1 MSSKRAMQAK
11 MAELRAARATGKR
24 EYKVQDDTAIFDTVT
39 EEDYKLVVSD
49 RLARDDF
56 IEEDNGV
63 SGYADNGED
72 HWDNGRDEDEKTSSS
87 EDENEKE
94 SARKAKRKAKEE
106 KEKARLKAAE
116 QRRKLKQVVPDGA
129 NPYIKPQKNEAD
141 AEDFM
146 ASLMGNL
153 DDTGPG
159 TSSTTAVATT
169 PAHKP
174 RPVAAKPI
182 KSALYGFKRRAED
195 DPLAARSNGRMAAS
209 SSDAAT
215 SDPYS
220 SDPAPDAAPSSDG
233 DAIMKRTRFDIDNL
247 DGDLG
252 DVDKQMDLRDDAM
265 DVDEKPVIKA
275 EASGADEDD
284 DLFIKPKAPV
294 VKPKGLKRQLVNSA
308 GAAATASTPTAKPFG
323 DVKPVL
329 DDSPAGTFG
338 GRPKVQGT
346 DWKLATSELAVASG
360 PLFEDD
366 VNADAEAEPLP
377 VPESLKRKGKH
388 APKIVVPTV
397 NALEDDGS
405 VRFWWFDYVES
416 ATSGNLFLVG
426 KVKARGGRDD
436 GRWVSACVAV
446 TGIKRKLYV
455 LPRKKALDDEGN
467 ELDYDDDE
475 EGEGLEFDDV
485 AMDIETKFE
494 EEYGVTGIEI
504 TQGYVR
510 RKYAFGIKGVPREE
524 TDWVEV
530 KCDFP
535 KPSVRGGESN
545 EIPLDASGERFSHV
559 FGTRN
564 SAFEL
569 FVVER
574 KIMGPCWLNIKA
586 PTVTNDGISWTRLE
600 LVAHKDSIELF
611 SQDDKS
617 APQGPPPLTIMSL
630 GLRTVVHLNENK
642 REVVC
647 ASTRIW
653 TDCDIDNTTPIAQQ
667 PSRATTLV
675 RNLFT
680 PFPTGFED
688 LARQNS
694 KAGDAILVV
703 KDEDALLNQLLAIM
717 FRHDPDVIV
726 GHDFIAADLD
736 VMIKRMQAMKTDNWS
751 RLGRF
756 RRDRWPKIMP
766 GRNGSI
772 LNGRLILDL
781 NSDGSRSII
790 DSQTW
795 TLTEMCST
803 HLKIARED
811 IDLDDTPKFFDNV
824 HSTAKHLMHFVSHC
838 LADTY
843 LQMAVAFK
851 VQALPLTRQLTNLAG
866 NSWNKTLQGQRA
878 ERNEYILLH
887 RFNENGY
894 VVPDKIARWEMQE
907 KEKQERKSINKK
919 KKGVKDEVDNEDG
932 VDGLTPKATKVTMT
946 KKKFTGGLVFEP
958 EKGLFDRYVLVMDF
972 NSLYPS
978 IIQEYDIDFSTI
990 DWTVDGAEDIES
1002 MPERMPCEGEP
1013 QGILPQLI
1021 ASLVA
1026 RRRQVKN
1033 LMKDKSLSPARYQQY
1048 EIAQKALKLTANSMY
1063 GCLGFEGSRF
1073 YALPLAALTT
1083 FKGREIL
1090 TRTKADAESLDL
1102 KVIYGDTDSIF
1113 INTNQ
1118 TERAAAIKI
1127 GNEFKKTVNDKYRK
1141 LEIDTDAVFERILL
1155 LNKKKYAARKVE
1167 DDGTITTEIKGLD
1180 MKRREYCELSKDASQ
1195 FVLDK
1200 ILSGEAT
1207 ETVVEQIHEYLT
1219 QLGEDVRAGRI
1230 KHEKFV
1236 IIKRLG
1242 KNPQDY
1248 PDAKSLPHVQVALRM
1263 KARGQ
1268 NAKALDV
1275 IPYIFCLPENKE
1287 SAKSAKAENAYHPDE
1302 VRKNKLAVDV
1312 EVYLHAQV
1320 LPPIERL
1327 CDPIEGTE
1335 KARLAECLGLDT
1347 SRYSSSSLDLP
1358 EHHFKTLNSQISDAV
1373 RFKDVEPLQVRC
1385 RVCSNLMIFN
1395 GVDKAGGSMLSKS
1408 GFFCTNMECLEPLS
1422 IPSMAVQLDLQIR
1435 NFVSKFYEGWMVCD
1449 EPTCGNRT
1457 RMMSVYGRVCL
1468 VQGCKGQVHF
1478 EYNDNHLYTQLLYF
1492 DTLFD
1497 VERIRSK
1504 LLTTATSQEISG
1516 ILEAQKTSLSQLRS
1530 VVTKHLDKNGR
1541 RWVSMTSLFSFMSR
1555 GGRSLA

>member
-1 MSSKRAMQAK
+1 MSDRAARRAGLEQ
-11 MAELRAARATGKR
+11 LRAARASGKR
-24 EYKVQDDTAIFDTVT
+24 EYKVQEDTAIFDTVT

-72 HWDNGRDEDEKTSSS
+72 HWDNRDPDERQSSS

-94 SARKAKRKAKEE
+94 AARRAKRKAKDE

-129 NPYIKPQKNEAD
+129 NPYIKPQKNEAEAD
-141 AEDFM
+141 DFM
-146 ASLMGNL
+146 ASLIGDL
-153 DDTGPG
+153 DGDN
-159 TSSTTAVATT
+159 SSMTAAAST

-174 RPVAAKPI
+174 KPIASRPI
-182 KSALYGFKRRAED
+182 KSALYGIKRRAED
-195 DPLAARSNGRMAAS
+195 DPLVTRSNIGRVAAI
-209 SSDAAT
+209 SSDAAP

-220 SDPAPDAAPSSDG
+220 SDAMPDAGPSSDG
-233 DAIMKRTRFDIDNL
+233 GEVIKKTRFDNID
-247 DGDLG
+247 DALG
-252 DVDKQMDLRDDAM
+252 DVNRRISLRDDDAM
-265 DVDEKPVIKA
+265 DVDEKPVIKS
-275 EASGADEDD
+275 ELGDEDEE
-284 DLFIKPKAPV
+284 DLFLRPKAPV

-308 GAAATASTPTAKPFG
+308 GAAAAPSTSS
-323 DVKPVL
+323 VKPNPDIKPLVAEN
-329 DDSPAGTFG
+329 SPAGTFG
-338 GRPKVQGT
+338 GRPKAKGT
-346 DWKLATSELAVASG
+346 DWKVATSELAVASG

-366 VNADAEAEPLP
+366 TGADAEAEPLP
-377 VPESLKRKGKH
+377 VPESLRRRGKQ
-388 APKIVVPTV
+388 APKIVIPSV

-405 VRFWWFDYVES
+405 IRFWWFDYVES
-416 ATSGNLFLVG
+416 ATTGNLFLVG
-426 KVKARGGRDD
+426 KVKARGGKDD
-436 GRWVSACVAV
+436 GKWVSACVAV
-446 TGIKRKLYV
+446 SGIKRKLYV

-467 ELDYDDDE
+467 ELDYDDDDE
-475 EGEGLEFDDV
+475 EGLEFDDV

-494 EEYGVTGIEI
+494 EEYGVTGLEI

-510 RKYAFGIKGVPREE
+510 RKYAFGIKGIPREE

-535 KPSVRGGESN
+535 KPSIRGGESN

-586 PTVTNDGISWTRLE
+586 PTVTNDSISWTRLE
-600 LVAHKDSIELF
+600 LSAHKDSIELF
-611 SQDDKS
+611 DQDDVNAPKS
-617 APQGPPPLTIMSL
+617 PPPLTIMSL
-630 GLRTVVHLNENK
+630 SMRSVVHLNENR
-642 REVVC
+642 RELVC
-647 ASTRIW
+647 ASARFW
-653 TDCDIDNTTPIAQQ
+653 TDCNIDDTTPIGRQ

-680 PFPTGFED
+680 PFPTGFEAEAAKSAKD
-688 LARQNS
+688 GS
-694 KAGDAILVV
+694 AIVV
-703 KDEDALLNQLLAIM
+703 VRNEEAMLNQLLAIIA
-717 FRHDPDVIV
+717 RQDPDVIV

-736 VMIKRMQAMKTDNWS
+736 VMIKRMQALRTENWS

-756 RRDRWPKIMP
+756 RREKWPKTIA
-766 GRNGSI
+766 GKNGGV

-781 NSDGSRSII
+781 NCDGSRSII
-790 DSQTW
+790 ESQTW
-795 TLTEMCST
+795 SLTEMCST
-803 HLKIARED
+803 HLGVARED

-824 HSTAKHLMHFVSHC
+824 HSTKDHLLHFVMHC

-887 RFNENGY
+887 RFNEHGY
-894 VVPDKIARWEMQE
+894 VVPDKIARWELQE
-907 KEKQERKSINKK
+907 KEKAASKNKK
-919 KKGVKDEVDNEDG
+919 KKSGVKDEAEGEDG
-932 VDGLTPKATKVTMT
+932 SGDLTPKAAKVSMT

-958 EKGLFDRYVLVMDF
+958 EKGLFDRFVLVMDF

-1033 LMKDKSLSPARYQQY
+1033 LMKDKSLSASRLQQY

-1083 FKGREIL
+1083 YKGREIL
-1090 TRTKADAESLDL
+1090 TRTKADAENLDL

-1118 TERAAAIKI
+1118 TERATAIKI

-1167 DDGTITTEIKGLD
+1167 DDGSISTEIKGLD
-1180 MKRREYCELSKDASQ
+1180 MKRREYCELSKNASQ

-1200 ILSGEAT
+1200 ILSGEST
-1207 ETVVEQIHEYLT
+1207 ENVVEQIHDYLT
-1219 QLGEDVRAGRI
+1219 QLGEDIRAGRI
-1230 KHEKFV
+1230 KHEQFV

-1268 NAKALDV
+1268 NPKALDV

-1302 VRKNKLAVDV
+1302 VRRNNLTIDV
-1312 EVYLHAQV
+1312 EVYLHAQI

-1347 SRYSSSSLDLP
+1347 SRYASSSLDLP

-1373 RFKDVEPLQVRC
+1373 RFKDVDPLRIKC
-1385 RVCSNLMIFN
+1385 RVCSNLMAFGGI
-1395 GVDKAGGSMLSKS
+1395 DKAVGSMISKS

-1422 IPSMAVQLDLQIR
+1422 VPSMAVQLDLQIR
-1435 NFVSKFYEGWMVCD
+1435 SFISKFYEGWIVCD

-1468 VQGCKGQVHF
+1468 VPNCKGQVHF

-1497 VERIRSK
+1497 VGRIRGK
-1504 LLTTATSQEISG
+1504 LHSSAGAEIG
-1516 ILEAQKTSLSQLRS
+1516 EILEAQKIALAQLRA

-1541 RWVSMTSLFSFMSR
+1541 RWVSMSSLFSFMNR
-1555 GGRSLA
+1555 TLKA

>member
-1 MSSKRAMQAK
+1 MSSKANMRAK
-11 MAELRAARATGKR
+11 LAELKAARESGKR
-24 EYKVQDDTAIFDTVT
+24 NYKVEDDDQIFDTVT

-72 HWDNGRDEDEKTSSS
+72 HWDNRVQDEDMSSS
-87 EDENEKE
+87 DDDNEKE
-94 SARKAKRKAKEE
+94 AARKAKRKAKEE
-106 KEKARLKAAE
+106 KEKQRLKAAE
-116 QRRKLKQVVPDGA
+116 QRRKLKQIVPDGH
-129 NPYIKPQKNEAD
+129 NPYIKPKKDEAEAD
-141 AEDFM
+141 DFM
-146 ASLMGNL
+146 ASLIGGL
-153 DDTGPG
+153 DTPDIKPSIT
-159 TSSTTAVATT
+159 TT
-169 PAHKP
+169 PAQKQ
-174 RPVAAKPI
+174 RSVAVKPI
-182 KSALYGFKRRAED
+182 KSALSGFKRRAD
-195 DPLAARSNGRMAAS
+195 DDGSVLTATRSPQAAHS
-209 SSDAAT
+209 SSDA
-215 SDPYS
+215 YS
-220 SDPAPDAAPSSDG
+220 SDAMPGMDPSSDG
-233 DAIMKRTRFDIDNL
+233 LDTSILSTKKTRFHDDEDDDIL
-247 DGDLG
+247 DHNLG
-252 DVDKQMDLRDDAM
+252 DVDKKMNLQSDADAM
-265 DVDEKPVIKA
+265 DVDQKPNINR
-275 EASGADEDD
+275 GDEDD
-284 DLFIKPKAPV
+284 EEDDVFLKPKAPLG
-294 VKPKGLKRQLVNSA
+294 KPKSAVRRQLVNA
-308 GAAATASTPTAKPFG
+308 GS
-323 DVKPVL
+323 VKPASPSIVKDETDSKL
-329 DDSPAGTFG
+329 LADDLPVSTNGK
-338 GRPKVQGT
+338 PKAKGT
-346 DWKLATSELAVASG
+346 DWKLATSELAVATG
-360 PLFEDD
+360 ALFEEDNMAMD
-366 VNADAEAEPLP
+366 EAEPLP
-377 VPESLKRKGKH
+377 IPESLKRKGKR
-388 APKIVVPTV
+388 APPVVVPTV
-397 NALEDDGS
+397 NALEQDGS
-405 VRFWWFDYVES
+405 VKFWWFDYVEPPN
-416 ATSGNLFLVG
+416 SGKLILVG
-426 KVKARGGRDD
+426 KVRARGGKDD
-436 GRWVSACVAV
+436 GRWVSACVQV

-455 LPRKKALDDEGN
+455 LPRKTALDDEGN
-467 ELDYDDDE
+467 ELEYDED

-485 AMDIETKFE
+485 AMDVETKFE

-504 TQGYVR
+504 TPEFVR
-510 RKYAFGIKGVPREE
+510 RKYAFGIKGIPREE
-524 TDWVEV
+524 TDWLEL

-535 KPSVRGGESN
+535 KPPSRGE
-545 EIPLDASGERFSHV
+545 EPRDIPLDASGERFSHV
-559 FGTRN
+559 FGTKN

-586 PTVTNDGISWTRLE
+586 PQVKNNGISWTRLE
-600 LVAHKDSIELF
+600 LEASKDDVELF
-611 SQDDKS
+611 DQDDAT
-617 APQGPPPLTIMSL
+617 APKAAPPLTVMSL
-630 GLRTVVHLNENK
+630 SMRTVVHLNDNK
-642 REVVC
+642 RELVC
-647 ASTRIW
+647 ASARIW
-653 TDCDIDNTTPIAQQ
+653 NDCNIDDTTPIAQQ

-680 PFPTGFED
+680 PFPTGFEE
-688 LARQNS
+688 LARKNS
-694 KAGDAILVV
+694 KPGDAIVIT
-703 KDEDALLNQLLAIM
+703 KDEDALLQQLLGLF

-736 VMIKRMQAMKTDNWS
+736 VIIKRMQHSMTDNWS
-751 RLGRF
+751 QLGRF
-756 RRDRWPKIMP
+756 RRDRWPKTMA
-766 GRNGSI
+766 GRNGGI

-781 NSDGSRSII
+781 NCDGSRSII

-803 HLKIARED
+803 HLRIARED
-811 IDLDDTPKFFDNV
+811 IDLEDTPKFFDNV
-824 HSTAKHLMHFVSHC
+824 HSTAKHLLHFVSHC

-887 RFNENGY
+887 RFNEHGY
-894 VVPDKIARWEMQE
+894 VVPDKISKWDLQREEAR
-907 KEKQERKSINKK
+907 KT
-919 KKGVKDEVDNEDG
+919 KKGKVKAAHSSADNDEEGADDE
-932 VDGLTPKATKVTMT
+932 TKPAKATKVSMT
-946 KKKFTGGLVFEP
+946 KKKYAGGLVFEP

-990 DWTVDGAEDIES
+990 DWTVDGAEEIEK

-1026 RRRQVKN
+1026 RRRQVKS
-1033 LMKDKSLSPARYQQY
+1033 LMKDKGLSAGRYQQY

-1090 TRTKADAESLDL
+1090 TRTKADAENLDL

-1118 TERAAAIKI
+1118 SERAAAIRI
-1127 GNEFKKTVNDKYRK
+1127 GNEFKKSINEKYRK

-1180 MKRREYCELSKDASQ
+1180 MKRREYCELSKNTSE

-1200 ILSGEAT
+1200 ILSGQAT
-1207 ETVVEQIHEYLT
+1207 ETVVEQIHDYLT
-1219 QLGEDVRAGRI
+1219 QLGQDVRAGRI
-1230 KHEKFV
+1230 KQEQFV

-1275 IPYIFCLPENKE
+1275 IPYIFCLPANKE
-1287 SAKSAKAENAYHPDE
+1287 SAKSGKAENAYHPDE
-1302 VRKNKLAVDV
+1302 VRKNNLVVDV

-1327 CDPIEGTE
+1327 CDPIAGTE
-1335 KARLAECLGLDT
+1335 KARLAECLGLDV
-1347 SRYSSSSLDLP
+1347 SRYFGSSGDLP

-1373 RFKDVEPLQVRC
+1373 RFKDA
-1385 RVCSNLMIFN
+1385 CSPGQTLT
-1395 GVDKAGGSMLSKS
+1395 KS
-1408 GFFCTNMECLEPLS
+1408 GMFCTNIECLEPLS
-1422 IPSMAVQLDLQIR
+1422 VASVAVQLDLQIR
-1435 NFVSKFYEGWMVCD
+1435 QHVSKFYEGWIVCD

-1468 VQGCKGQVHF
+1468 MPGCKGQVQF
-1478 EYNDNHLYTQLLYF
+1478 EYSDGQLYAQLLYF

-1497 VERIRSK
+1497 VERVRSK
-1504 LLTTATSQEISG
+1504 LFANGSPETRDILDAQNAT
-1516 ILEAQKTSLSQLRS
+1516 LNQLRS
-1530 VVTKHLDKNGR
+1530 VVTKHLEKNGR
-1541 RWVSMTSLFSFMSR
+1541 RWVSMSSLFSFMTTMRGS
-1555 GGRSLA
+1555 GGRIKLA